1 VRAALI
7 ITVLAIIATQSPAAS
22 QEETRPPFAEWL
34 AGVRTEALARGIQQ
48 GILDRALATVTEPV
62 AAVIERDR
70 SQAEAV
76 MTLEEYIGM
85 RVTPKVITTA
95 KDRFAKYRELLD
107 RIGAQYGVSP
117 ALLVSV
123 WGSESDF
130 GRLVGTRPTIGALA
144 TLAYDPRRSA
154 LFRRELFSALEILNR
169 GDIELDNMRGSW
181 AGAMGQ
187 PQFMPSSYLAF
198 AEDFDGDGRRDI
210 WRTPADV
217 FASIAN
223 FLKGYGWEAGA
234 RWGREVR
241 VSKEAAGRIVA
252 VPMRNGSC
260 KATREMTAALP
271 LKEWSE
277 MGVRL
282 VDGRP
287 LPDAD
292 QSASLVSGTTR
303 FFLVYENYDALLS
316 YNCAHPY
323 ALSVALLSD
332 RLATP

>member
-1 VRAALI
+1 M
-7 ITVLAIIATQSPAAS
+7 TSQSPAAS
-22 QEETRPPFAEWL
+22 QEDVRPPFAEWL
-34 AGVRTEALARGIQQ
+34 AGVRTEALSRGIQQ
-48 GILDRALATVTEPV
+48 GILDRALATVIEPV
-62 AAVIERDR
+62 AAVLERDR

-76 MTLEEYIGM
+76 LSLEEYISV
-85 RVTPKVITTA
+85 RVTPKVVTTA
-95 KDRFAKYRELLD
+95 KDRLAKHRELLE
-107 RIGAQYGVSP
+107 RISSQYGVSP

-130 GRLVGTRPTIGALA
+130 GRLTGTRPTIGALA
-144 TLAYDPRRSA
+144 TLAYDQRRSA

-169 GDIELDNMRGSW
+169 GDIELDKMRGSW

-210 WRTPADV
+210 WSTPADV

-241 VSKEAAGRIVA
+241 VSREAAGRVAA

-260 KATREMTAALP
+260 KASREMSAALP
-271 LKEWSE
+271 LKDWSE
-277 MGVRL
+277 MGIRL

-292 QSASLVSGTTR
+292 QSASLVSGATR

-316 YNCAHPY
+316 YNCAHAY

-332 RLATP
+332 RIGTP